1 MHAEPLPVPVP
12 AHPPSRAVLTG
23 DGVAW
28 LAQAAL
34 PATHAVVTSLP
45 DVSEVPRLGLP
56 GWRAWFVETAALIC
70 ARVAPEAVAVFYQTD
85 VRREGRWI
93 DKAALVGEGAARS
106 SSACLFHKIVCRV
119 PAGRPSFGRPGY
131 AHLLAFSREHRVSAR
146 EAAADVL
153 PELGSMPWVRAMG
166 TAACEEVCRFL
177 LRSTGCRVVVD
188 PFCGWGT
195 MLAVANAYGLDA
207 LGVELSGK
215 RAGRARALSFRLGQG
230 LA

>member
-1 MHAEPLPVPVP
+1 MPADPLPAP
-12 AHPPSRAVLTG
+12 APARRTVLTG

-28 LAQAAL
+28 LRQAAL
-34 PATHAVVTSLP
+34 PGTHAVVTSLP

-70 ARVAPEAVAVFYQTD
+70 AQVAPEAVAVFYQTD
-85 VRREGRWI
+85 IRRDGRWI
-93 DKAALVGEGAARS
+93 DKGALVAEGAARA
-106 SSACLFHKIVCRV
+106 SSACLFHRIVCRV
-119 PAGRPSFGRPGY
+119 PAGRPTFGRPGY
-131 AHLLAFSREHRVSAR
+131 AHLMAFSREHRVSAR
-146 EAAADVL
+146 EEAADVL
-153 PELGSMPWVRAMG
+153 PGLGGMPWVRAMG

-207 LGVELSGK
+207 LGVELSGR
-215 RAGRARALSFRLGQG
+215 RASRARTLSFRPAQG
-230 LA
+230 PA